1 MWTAINEREMRMK
14 QPETIVGDQGREIS
28 LGELVIAR
36 EKTTGCKTARG
47 IIRMRE
53 EEQTSRGRQPGQ

>member
-1 MWTAINEREMRMK
+1 MK